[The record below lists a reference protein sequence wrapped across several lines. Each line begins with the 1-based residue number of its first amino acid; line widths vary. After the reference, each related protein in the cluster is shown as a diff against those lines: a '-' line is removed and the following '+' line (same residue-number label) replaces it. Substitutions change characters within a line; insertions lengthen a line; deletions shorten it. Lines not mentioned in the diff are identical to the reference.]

1 MPGKTFARTDD
12 QFEDTEHLRVSRSDT
27 RRRGEAVVI
36 VVPYGCQTSII
47 LRITDVD
54 SSKCKRLHDTGM
66 VPGNEERKFYFTIA
80 ATDDIRH

>member
-1 MPGKTFARTDD
+1 
-12 QFEDTEHLRVSRSDT
+12 
-27 RRRGEAVVI
+27 
-36 VVPYGCQTSII
+36 

-80 ATDDIRH
+80 ATDDIRHLSFFLQASGNLIRNVIKTMCNLHMGSNALRSLMEMTAKDMLD